1 MNLTKFMVY
10 VKDVKLLK
18 MDKSLTAKYLQQQFK
33 TYFETSDK
41 NIKDM
46 IAKFDDTLKKNIAPQ
61 KKKKVNQERQ
71 MFMQIPKEK
80 QF

>member
-33 TYFETSDK
+33 T
-41 NIKDM
+41 
-46 IAKFDDTLKKNIAPQ
+46 
-61 KKKKVNQERQ
+61 
-71 MFMQIPKEK
+71 
-80 QF
+80 